1 MKKIVIDKNLK
12 YGLYILAAIIGG
24 FVIVKIIKSIKDNV
38 GNGDDDDTPK
48 PVEPI
53 KPDAAKAAGLTPLQK
68 KQEELQSLLG
78 FVGNDVDHII
88 GKNTIAGYNK
98 LNLGLGITLSPTTSL
113 SDVQK
118 IIDAIVKK
126 NKIDE
131 TSGANAE
138 LRARAAQLFAAFRA
152 NPTGVLMPKKDATLR
167 KVYLDK
173 TNNKYIAGQQTFI
186 YKGGKEIKRENL
198 GVYRNAVDFKFP
210 YYIIFSDNKTNL
222 MIGNP
227 NDWII
232 K

>member
-1 MKKIVIDKNLK
+1 MIKIDKNLK
-12 YGLYILAAIIGG
+12 YGLYFLAAFIGG
-24 FVIVKIIKSIKDNV
+24 FVIVKIIKAIKD
-38 GNGDDDDTPK
+38 GDDDDTPK
-48 PVEPI
+48 PIEPM

-88 GKNTIAGYNK
+88 GPKTITGYNK
-98 LNLGLGITLSPTTSL
+98 LNLGLGITLSQTTPL

-138 LRARAAQLFAAFRA
+138 LRARAAQLYAAFRA
-152 NPTGVLMPKKDATLR
+152 NPTSVLMPKKDATLR

-173 TNNKYIAGQQTFI
+173 TNNRYTSGQETFI

-198 GVYRNAVDFKFP
+198 GVYRTTVDFKFP